1 MKDSRRVGDWGG
13 EVGKQRG
20 GGESGWWK
28 PPAGSRS
35 WVPTV
40 PAWEKRFCTAVC
52 GIPWKK
58 ICETKRVM
66 SFYSNVV
73 DWDDSAGKEAFEK
86 AKSRFYAE
94 INGLPCQI
102 ALPGPDLFIDE
113 VNWNAEIDP
122 QLVLELEKDL
132 IPREVDQTAQRSG
145 VLSLGWDRPI
155 PCSGWEDA
163 EGGGATALAGGNGG
177 AVRGWESSEERGG
190 GGAAG
195 GWDHQKN
202 SNWDGYNSGWG
213 AAKAQESWWLQDS
226 VRNDLPG
233 HYSELKSEPKMREG
247 VGQYYLSSAT
257 FHHRRDDPH
266 QPAKAHR
273 RSSRRWKAPP
283 Q

>member
-1 MKDSRRVGDWGG
+1 
-13 EVGKQRG
+13 
-20 GGESGWWK
+20 
-28 PPAGSRS
+28 
-35 WVPTV
+35 
-40 PAWEKRFCTAVC
+40 
-52 GIPWKK
+52 
-58 ICETKRVM
+58 M

-102 ALPGPDLFIDE
+102 SLPGPDLFIDE

-132 IPREVDQTAQRSG
+132 VPREVDQTAQRSG

-247 VGQYYLSSAT
+247 DGQYYLSSTT

-283 Q
+283 SDHLLLQYIWALSENKPTGDCSSRRCRHDPLLVEHLPSLWIIPRTWQELWKMSGK